1 MQKHQEI
8 DGNILSYLKF
18 QTPKENRGNI
28 IIFFLIFLD
37 LLGILPLLSEPFSY
51 GYFLAG
57 IIPIIFIHL
66 WAIIYIFDPY
76 KYEHSYYLFFGVYGI
91 INTYVYFL
99 LIQKLLDAH
108 ILEGNHTIIFVIGF
122 ILFLAL
128 IIAMQF
134 ANMKMFKTGTYK
146 KLQEKG
152 NNIQISPIIAASG
165 IGYIISQLIIT
176 FIYDYSLRML
186 IYVFLFGLLSILTA
200 YFSTYVHRYF
210 YIKKH
215 KEVVKQVYPEFGL
228 PKSKRNQ
235 KYL

>member
-8 DGNILSYLKF
+8 DGNALSYLKF

-28 IIFFLIFLD
+28 IVFFLIFLD
-37 LLGILPLLSEPFSY
+37 IIGILPLLSAPFSY

-66 WAIIYIFDPY
+66 WAILYIFDPY
-76 KYEHSYYLFFGVYGI
+76 KYEHSYYLFFGVYGV

-99 LIQKLLDAH
+99 NMQKLSSAY
-108 ILEGNHTIIFVIGF
+108 ILGGSHTTMFVIGA

-128 IIAMQF
+128 ILGIQF
-134 ANMKMFKTGTYK
+134 GNIKMIETGTYG
-146 KLQEKG
+146 KLQAKG
-152 NNIQISPIIAASG
+152 KNVNISPIVAASG
-165 IGYIISQLIIT
+165 IGYVIGQLILT
-176 FIYDYSLRML
+176 FIYDYSIRML

-200 YFSTYVHRYF
+200 YFSTYIHKYF

-215 KEVVKQVYPEFGL
+215 KNIVKQIYPEFGL
-228 PKSKRNQ
+228 PKSERNQ